1 MLSRRLLRIKVM
13 QALYALRQADASDQQ
28 LALDGI
34 SDLFQPDLN
43 SMKPQNRQQLEG
55 FRKLATLLFEEG
67 VRAQKTATDDDKETP
82 KSVLKAANDA
92 LLYYRNTIRK
102 DKERL
107 GQQLISEVQGI
118 YDDYLLVL
126 LLLVELGH
134 VARLDNERVY
144 PDPDETPFIYESD
157 LNDNIVVQALLAHK
171 PLETE
176 RIRRNV
182 SWAEEQG
189 FIRKA
194 YREVLKTDETYIAY
208 CKERTHTPEEDHT
221 LAQYV
226 LRQLIFK
233 HETFKDLLAE
243 MDLSWVENSE
253 VVRGLATRTL
263 KSVNSAKG
271 LSLEPLTD
279 DWDED
284 QLFLNTLFQK
294 ALENDAAYEQLL
306 SDQLQNWDVERVAVI
321 DRIIL
326 KLATTELLN
335 FPGIPT
341 KVTINEYI
349 DLAKQYSTPKSGK
362 FVNGILDNLSEKL
375 TTSGQLRKSGRGLID
390 NK

>member
-1 MLSRRLLRIKVM
+1 M
-13 QALYALRQADASDQQ
+13 QALYALRQVDASNQQ
-28 LALDGI
+28 LAVDGI
-34 SDLFQPDLN
+34 TDLFQPDLN

-55 FRKLATLLFEEG
+55 FRQLATLLFEEG
-67 VRAQKTATDDDKETP
+67 VRDQKNATSADDEQETP
-82 KSVLKAANDA
+82 KSVLKAVNDA
-92 LLYYRNTIRK
+92 LLSYRNTSRK
-102 DKERL
+102 DRERL

-118 YDDYLLVL
+118 YNDYLLVL
-126 LLLVELGH
+126 SLLVELGH
-134 VARLDNERVY
+134 VARLDHERAY
-144 PDPDETPFIYESD
+144 PDPDETPFVYVTD
-157 LNDNIVVQALLAHK
+157 LNGNAVVKALLAHK

-176 RIRRNV
+176 SLRRDV
-182 SWAEEQG
+182 SWAGEQR

-194 YREVLKTDETYIAY
+194 YREVLKTDATYIAY
-208 CKERTHTPEEDHT
+208 CQQPTHTAADDQV

-233 HETFKDLLAE
+233 HDTFKDLLAE
-243 MDLSWVENSE
+243 LDLSWVENSE
-253 VVRGLATRTL
+253 VVRGLATRTV
-263 KSVNSAKG
+263 KSVNSAAG
-271 LSLEPLTD
+271 LALEPLTD

-284 QLFLNTLFQK
+284 QLFLTTLFQK

-306 SDQLQNWDVERVAVI
+306 ADQLQNWDVERVAMI

-326 KLATTELLN
+326 KLATAELLN

-375 TTSGQLRKSGRGLID
+375 TASGQLRKSGRGLID

>member
-1 MLSRRLLRIKVM
+1 M
-13 QALYALRQADASDQQ
+13 QALYALRQVDASNQQ
-28 LALDGI
+28 LAVDGI

-67 VRAQKTATDDDKETP
+67 IRDQKNATNTDDEKETP

-92 LLYYRNTIRK
+92 LLYYRNISRK
-102 DKERL
+102 DRERL

-118 YDDYLLVL
+118 YNDYLLVL
-126 LLLVELGH
+126 SLLVELGH
-134 VARLDNERVY
+134 VARLDHERAY
-144 PDPDETPFIYESD
+144 PDPDETPFTYESD
-157 LNDNIVVQALLAHK
+157 LNDNTIVQALLAHK

-176 RIRRNV
+176 SLRRNV
-182 SWAEEQG
+182 SWAGEQG

-194 YREVLKTDETYIAY
+194 YREVIKTDETYMAY
-208 CKERTHTPEEDHT
+208 CQQLTHSAEEDHT

-226 LRQLIFK
+226 MRQLIFK
-233 HETFKDLLAE
+233 HDTFRDLLAE
-243 MDLSWVENSE
+243 LDLSWVENSE

-271 LSLEPLTD
+271 LALEPLTD
-279 DWDED
+279 DWEED
-284 QLFLNTLFQK
+284 QLFLNTLFQT
-294 ALENDAAYEQLL
+294 ALEHDFEYEQLL
-306 SDQLQNWDVERVAVI
+306 SDQLQNWDVDRVAMI

-326 KLATTELLN
+326 KLATAELLT

-375 TTSGQLRKSGRGLID
+375 ITSGQLRKSGRGLID

>member
-1 MLSRRLLRIKVM
+1 M
-13 QALYALRQADASDQQ
+13 QALYALRQVDASNQQ
-28 LALDGI
+28 MAVDGI

-55 FRKLATLLFEEG
+55 FRQLATLLFEEG
-67 VRAQKTATDDDKETP
+67 IRDRKNAADDETETP

-92 LLYYRNTIRK
+92 LLYYRNISRK
-102 DKERL
+102 DRERL

-118 YDDYLLVL
+118 YDDYLRVL

-134 VARLDNERVY
+134 MARLDNERVY
-144 PDPDETPFIYESD
+144 PDPDETPFVYESD
-157 LNDNIVVQALLAHK
+157 LNDNVLIKSLLAYK

-176 RIRRNV
+176 SLRRNV
-182 SWAEEQG
+182 SWAGEQG
-189 FIRKA
+189 VIRKA

-208 CKERTHTPEEDHT
+208 CQQPTHNAADDHT
-221 LAQYV
+221 LVQYV
-226 LRQLIFK
+226 MRQLIFK
-233 HETFKDLLAE
+233 HETFRDLLAE
-243 MDLSWVENSE
+243 IDLSWVENSE

-271 LSLEPLTD
+271 LALEPLTD

-294 ALENDAAYEQLL
+294 ALENDVEYEQLL
-306 SDQLQNWDVERVAVI
+306 ADQLQNWDVDRVAMI

-375 TTSGQLRKSGRGLID
+375 TASGQLRKSGRGLID